1 MNIPTNPFPHR
12 NLLGIESLTRE
23 DIYQIL
29 DLAKHL
35 DSSNEPKFSHL
46 LNDRLIINLFLE
58 DSTRTRTSFEIAEKR
73 LGAHVVNF
81 DVESSSSKKGE
92 SFLDTALNLEATGAD
107 MMVIRHSAPGVPD
120 FLSRH
125 LHCRIVN
132 AGDGSHEHPTQAL
145 LDAYTLREHFGKI
158 EGLRVA
164 IVGDIRNS
172 RVARS
177 NAWLLTKLGAHV
189 SLVAPPTLLPKEL
202 QSTWPEA
209 HLTSDLDNILPDQD
223 AFIMLR
229 IQTERGTNTLIPTRK
244 EYVEFYQMNTE
255 RFARTKNTSVIMHPG
270 PVNHGVEL
278 TSEIFNHPRSLI
290 LKQVA
295 FGVSVRMAVLQLL
308 FTASEKY

>member
-1 MNIPTNPFPHR
+1 MPPPPFPHHH
-12 NLLGIESLTRE
+12 LLGIESLTSE
-23 DIYQIL
+23 DIYRIL
-29 DLAKHL
+29 DLAKSL
-35 DSSNEPKFSHL
+35 GAPSEPKFSHVL
-46 LNDRLIINLFLE
+46 KDRLIINLFLE
-58 DSTRTRTSFEIAEKR
+58 GSTRTRTSFEIAERR
-73 LGAHVVNF
+73 LGAHIVNF

-92 SFLDTALNLEATGAD
+92 TLLDTALNLEATGAD
-107 MMVIRHSAPGVPD
+107 MMVIRHSAPGVPH

-125 LHCRIVN
+125 LGCHLIN

-158 EGLRVA
+158 EGLRIA

-177 NAWLLTKLGAHV
+177 TAWLLTKLGAHV

-202 QSTWPEA
+202 QTIWPEA
-209 HLTSDLDNILPDQD
+209 QLTSDLDRILPHQD

-244 EYVEFYQMNTE
+244 EYVEFYQMNSE
-255 RFARTKNTSVIMHPG
+255 RFARALKTAVIMHPG

-278 TSEIFNHPRSLI
+278 TSELFNDPRSLI

-295 FGVSVRMAVLQLL
+295 FGVPIRMAVIQLL
-308 FTASEKY
+308 FASRTN